1 MQHSTHQH
9 ILQICAQL
17 EVSALPISVGLV
29 KAKST
34 STLPLPAIIKSINAY
49 KGGER
54 APEPIN
60 SNMLKEPN
68 SVTEISAVPTD
79 LDSLV
84 KMVLQQQ
91 ENISQLQ
98 EQVIQLQKALQN
110 VSKTN

>member
-1 MQHSTHQH
+1 MKHSTHQH

-17 EVSALPISVGLV
+17 EASALPISVGLV

-54 APEPIN
+54 ASEPAKHT
-60 SNMLKEPN
+60 LKEQR
-68 SVTEISAVPTD
+68 SATDISTVPTD

-91 ENISQLQ
+91 ENITELQ

-110 VSKTN
+110 ASKTN